1 MSSMTK
7 LISQRDKFLNKN
19 KTEKWEIKQ
28 AAASNLSSAPTL
40 KNNPY
45 KRNSEIYVPR
55 VKIMN
60 TDHNRRQHSNKII
73 NNNVQYI
80 FYKRTHKS
88 KEKLGIWIKFL
99 VSFYWGDLLVKN
111 STTNQQIDN
120 IRAEWPDVKV
130 ITDLSLFL
138 FFYFVKYLS
147 VKFPFRSSKLP
158 FLSP

>member
-1 MSSMTK
+1 MTK

-88 KEKLGIWIKFL
+88 KEKLGMDKIFSFFL
-99 VSFYWGDLLVKN
+99 LRRSFG
-111 STTNQQIDN
+111 Q
-120 IRAEWPDVKV
+120 
-130 ITDLSLFL
+130 
-138 FFYFVKYLS
+138 
-147 VKFPFRSSKLP
+147 KLHYQP
-158 FLSP
+158 ADR

>member
-60 TDHNRRQHSNKII
+60 TDHNRRQH
-73 NNNVQYI
+73 VQYI

-88 KEKLGIWIKFL
+88 KEKLGMDKI
-99 VSFYWGDLLVKN
+99 
-111 STTNQQIDN
+111 
-120 IRAEWPDVKV
+120 
-130 ITDLSLFL
+130 LS
-138 FFYFVKYLS
+138 FFYSLKMYLA
-147 VKFPFRSSKLP
+147 
-158 FLSP
+158 